1 MKMHGYRFVR
11 GAWTIVAGLF
21 FAVSASAAPEILVLS
36 NRADL
41 ISGGDA
47 LVEIKWPTGTDT
59 TTAQVALNGVSVE
72 SSFGLRDGRYMGLV
86 TNLKNGDNLLT
97 AQVPGA
103 AAQTTITNHPIPGPT
118 LSGPHITPHER
129 RLSQNSLAATGD
141 AA

>member
-47 LVEIKWPTGTDT
+47 LVEIKWPAGTDT
-59 TTAQVALNGVSVE
+59 TSAQVNLNGVSVE

-103 AAQTTITNHPIPGPT
+103 AAGC
-118 LSGPHITPHER
+118 R
-129 RLSQNSLAATGD
+129 RSSEIGRAHV
-141 AA
+141 